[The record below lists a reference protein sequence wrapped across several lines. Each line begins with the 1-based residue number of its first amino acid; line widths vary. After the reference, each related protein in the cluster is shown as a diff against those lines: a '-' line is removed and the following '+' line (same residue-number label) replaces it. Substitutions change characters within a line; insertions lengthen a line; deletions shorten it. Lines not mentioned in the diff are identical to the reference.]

1 MGGAIISV
9 EAQTEQE
16 AKKQLNELKKK
27 AKELGLVDERT
38 RIIGYD
44 DKEKVW
50 RGYSWLHS

>member
-16 AKKQLNELKKK
+16 AKKRLDQFKKK
-27 AKELGLVDERT
+27 GRELGLVDERT

-44 DKEKVW
+44 DKNKVW